1 MDYIL
6 SHLPSKQLLLGFH
19 GRFIHT
25 EKTTLS
31 FWEIEEGAILPEH
44 SHPHEQ
50 SSIVLEGRMELTIDG
65 QTRVYE
71 PGLVAVIAPHIVHSG
86 RALSAC
92 KILDVFCPVREEY
105 K

>member
-1 MDYIL
+1 MDYTL
-6 SHLPSKQLLLGFH
+6 SHIPSKQLLPGFH

-25 EKTTLS
+25 DKATLS
-31 FWEIEEGAILPEH
+31 FWEIEEGAVLPEH

-71 PGLVAVIAPHIVHSG
+71 PGLVAVIPSHVVHSG

-92 KILDVFCPVREEY
+92 KVLDVFCPVREEY